1 MPLVSAADIGSCRY
15 FLPHHCVLKEDIST
29 TKLRIFLNGPAGSL
43 SGNSLND
50 VLMSGPVTQ
59 QKLFYVLLRFRSHP
73 VAIKRDIGQ
82 MYRCVR
88 ACKRDSYLQCI
99 LWRDSP
105 QGQLRLVKLDTVS
118 YFTKSKIVK
127 YKVIL
132 GR

>member
-59 QKLFYVLLRFRSHP
+59 QKLFYVLLRFRYFPTNLLYHFT
-73 VAIKRDIGQ
+73 
-82 MYRCVR
+82 
-88 ACKRDSYLQCI
+88 
-99 LWRDSP
+99 
-105 QGQLRLVKLDTVS
+105 LRLTGIPFISKLFKDFS
-118 YFTKSKIVK
+118 
-127 YKVIL
+127 L
-132 GR
+132 